1 MSNTDN
7 KHFSEINIDDVDLNQ
22 LVKLDD
28 NKELLVLL
36 LQRLAFGAQKYGHGV
51 NVDTDTTNFNT
62 KENSWLLM
70 ALEEQLD
77 QMIYT
82 TSSLLRLRRELINRG
97 LPN

>member
-1 MSNTDN
+1 MSNTNN
-7 KHFSEINIDDVDLNQ
+7 KHFSEINIDDVDLNE

-28 NKELLVLL
+28 NKELLSLL
-36 LQRLAFGAQKYGHGV
+36 LQRLAFGTQKYGHGV
-51 NVDTDTTNFNT
+51 NVDTDTTNFDT